1 MRENTKKVIANIPG
15 LKEYINNHYYGVG
28 GINSPIDK
36 HLIPYA
42 INSGIVFEANVADR
56 LYELS
61 QKTQSTDREY
71 SFILLGNIVKN
82 KNGGVSN
89 GVNVKGFF
97 EHNVNPQSRVATF
110 DDEILRY
117 ANYVTEGKSTFDT
130 LFICHT
136 HPAKGNYY
144 MNFSLG
150 DLDGAVALHEDNPQF
165 KIDNYGDGILTGDG
179 KVFFAFY
186 DPQTIMLYQF
196 KKYIVN
202 SPGFPSL
209 SNYFQNKKQE
219 NTVTSI
225 NPTFKN
231 R

>member
-1 MRENTKKVIANIPG
+1 MRGNTKKVIANIPG
-15 LKEYINNHYYGVG
+15 LEGYINNHYYGIN

-36 HLIPYA
+36 NLIPYA

-61 QKTQSTDREY
+61 QKTQSEDCEY
-71 SFILLGNIVKN
+71 SFILLGNIVIN

-89 GVNVKGFF
+89 GVHIVGFF
-97 EHNVNPQSRVATF
+97 EHNMNIQSRVATF
-110 DDEILRY
+110 DNEMLKYI
-117 ANYVTEGKSTFDT
+117 NYVTEGKSKFNT

-150 DLDGAVALHEDNPQF
+150 DLDGTVALHEDNPQF
-165 KIDNYGDGILTGDG
+165 KIDNYGQGILTGDG
-179 KVFFAFY
+179 QVFFVFY
-186 DPQTIMLYQF
+186 DPKTVKVYQF

-202 SPGFPSL
+202 LPGFPNL
-209 SNYFQNKKQE
+209 SNYFKNKKQE
-219 NTVTSI
+219 NTVAPI
-225 NPTFKN
+225 NSSFKK
-231 R
+231 